1 MVAKQ
6 LKKVIEKHRRKKF
19 LKLETRME
27 VERTVFFVADLLKE
41 AGYKDAACFT
51 EALGNEIDEMGTEE
65 ILSEHIF
72 DWKE

>member
-19 LKLETRME
+19 LKLETRIE

-51 EALGNEIDEMGTEE
+51 EALGNEID
-65 ILSEHIF
+65 
-72 DWKE
+72 